1 MSKTV
6 DQPIQAQQSQ
16 SVLHESEP
24 KPEPEPEPASVV
36 EDKSFNKTAIKN
48 GALTATPGAVLI
60 IVPFIVMLLTKDWA
74 NYIDLGI

>member
-1 MSKTV
+1 MLTSSAVSKTV

-24 KPEPEPEPASVV
+24 KPEPEPASVV

-48 GALTATPGAVLI
+48 GALTATPAGAVLI
-60 IVPFIVMLLTKDWA
+60 IVSLIVMLLKKD
-74 NYIDLGI
+74 